1 MATVNNKPL
10 IDKCIISF
18 SHDLHASRLQA
29 DKKALEKAQ
38 NEIASGKKGISHLI
52 LRAAD
57 DKIDR
62 LKFLFLIHGIPLMCY
77 SLANLLQSSLK
88 EIAVVGSLEV
98 KQVLDKFLETANL
111 RGKSIRFISEDPDNP
126 SLMNTLAL
134 GKSLLT
140 LEENEL
146 VLFQP
151 GDLPFMYD
159 IEKVLQDGD
168 IQNHNVILWLNSRQ
182 KMFPRYQENPD
193 SEFVQRN
200 YHYRAIYS
208 DVNEVHDIK
217 EPNVY
222 PINLAVL
229 EQDIMDKLH
238 SQRKDGQ
245 ILIAGLKKA
254 LSDPLRFLRLIPM
267 IFYHWRNFKPDL
279 KKFRSNDHYK
289 FGAHE
294 DNFNRGTSILLNTAC
309 ATKIHDDPAFVSD
322 VDALEDWEDFEAL
335 IEYSSKKYGAY
346 GLVEIHPMGKDLL
359 KFKEQAM
366 SDLKNKVPM
375 YKNFPAYIN
384 DLYRSLEMGYL
395 PFGGEGDF
403 ASETLHS
410 PRTEAACHWY
420 KEKCETIKTQTR

>member
-1 MATVNNKPL
+1 MPF

-29 DKKALEKAQ
+29 DKKALAKAQ
-38 NEIASGKKGISHLI
+38 KEITSGKKGISHLI
-52 LRAAD
+52 LRATD
-57 DKIDR
+57 DKVDR
-62 LKFLFLIHGIPLMCY
+62 LKFLFLIHGIHLMCY

-98 KQVLDKFLETANL
+98 KQVLDKFLETVDS
-111 RGKSIRFISEDPDNP
+111 RGKSIRFIREDSDNP

-159 IEKVLQDGD
+159 IEKVLQDGA

-182 KMFPRYQENPD
+182 KMFPRYQENPE

-200 YHYRAIYS
+200 YHYRAIYR
-208 DVNEVHDIK
+208 DVNEIHDIK

-222 PINLAVL
+222 PINLSVL
-229 EQDIMDKLH
+229 EQDIMDRLH
-238 SQRKDGQ
+238 SQRKDGK

-267 IFYHWRNFKPDL
+267 IFYHWRNFRSDL

-289 FGAHE
+289 FGAHDE
-294 DNFNRGTSILLNTAC
+294 NFNRGTSILLNTAC
-309 ATKIHDDPAFVSD
+309 TTKIHDDPAFVSD
-322 VDALEDWEDFEAL
+322 VDALEDWEDFESL
-335 IEYSSKKYGAY
+335 VEYSSRKYGVH
-346 GLVEIHPMGKDLL
+346 GLVKIHPMGEDLL

-366 SDLKNKVPM
+366 PDLKNKVPM

-384 DLYRSLEMGYL
+384 DLYHSLEMGYL
-395 PFGGEGDF
+395 PFAGEGDF
-403 ASETLHS
+403 VSKSLHS

-420 KEKCETIKTQTR
+420 KEKCATRKTQDR